1 MSRLLVTGAA
11 GFIGSHA
18 TRQLIESGHEVVG
31 VDSLND
37 QYDVRLKHWRLAR
50 LQGRPGFAFHQLD
63 ISQRGALDPLFAST
77 RFDAVINLAARAGVP
92 QSLSD
97 PWVYLDTNATGTVN
111 ILELCRK
118 HDVRSMML
126 ASTSSLY
133 GLHNERPYRED
144 ADTDRPLSPYA
155 ASKKAAEAMA
165 ASYSHLYGLDTPV
178 CRYFTVYG
186 PAGRPAMSLFRF
198 VRWIAEGDPVILH
211 GDGTQSRDF
220 TFVEDIARG
229 TILASQKVRGH
240 EVINLGSDAPVTM
253 NDAIE
258 IIVRVLDK
266 KAHVVHK
273 PLHRADVPASWADIT
288 KARQMLGWEP
298 TTTLEQG
305 IRATAAWYLENRS
318 WAKELELGE
327 V

>member
-1 MSRLLVTGAA
+1 MRFLVTGCA
-11 GFIGSHA
+11 GFIGSHV
-18 TRQLIESGHEVVG
+18 TRQLLEAGHEVVG

-37 QYDVRLKHWRLAR
+37 QYDPRLKRWRLAQ
-50 LQGRPGFAFHQLD
+50 LQGRPGFAFHLLD
-63 ISQRGALDPLFAST
+63 ISRRGALDPLFAAAPI
-77 RFDAVINLAARAGVP
+77 DAVINLAARAGVA

-97 PWVYLDTNATGTVN
+97 PWVYLDTNAHGTVN
-111 ILELCRK
+111 VMELCRR
-118 HDVRSMML
+118 HDVATMML

-144 ADTDRPLSPYA
+144 ADTDQPLSPYA
-155 ASKKAAEAMA
+155 ASKKAAEVMA
-165 ASYSHLYGLDTPV
+165 AAYTHLYGLNTPV

-198 VRWIAEGDPVILH
+198 VRWIAEGEPVILH

-220 TFVEDIARG
+220 TYVEDIARG
-229 TILASQKVRGH
+229 TVLATQKVRGH
-240 EVINLGSDAPVTM
+240 AIINLGSDAPVTM

-258 IIVRVLDK
+258 LIVRAVDR
-266 KAHVVHK
+266 KAKIEHR

-288 KARQMLGWEP
+288 KARTLLGWAPEVS
-298 TTTLEQG
+298 LEAG
-305 IRATAAWYLENRS
+305 IRATVAWYLENRA
-318 WAKELELGE
+318 WAKDLELGE